1 MNNINEFKAYML
13 SIDVNEELTNF
24 LLDML
29 EGENTL
35 QSLIVKIEILQ
46 SEGININALTDG
58 LMENPFFVIEE
69 PKVIEHNIEV
79 LKKYVDPKEL
89 TKVLE
94 MNIDYLTI
102 LDDHFE
108 QNIKM
113 VKLLVSPNIFEVLLK
128 AHGEIFTFNSEYLV
142 KRFEFF
148 INNGLKHKIE
158 EFIISKIELFELEED
173 EINLEELM

>member
-1 MNNINEFKAYML
+1 MNSVNEFKSYML
-13 SIDVNEELTNF
+13 SLNANEELTNF

-29 EGENTL
+29 EGENSL

-46 SEGININALTDG
+46 SEGININALTEG
-58 LMENPFFVIEE
+58 IMENPFFVIEE

-79 LKKYVDPKEL
+79 LKKYIDKKEL

-102 LDDHFE
+102 PDDHFE

-113 VKLLVSPNIFEVLLK
+113 VKLLVSPDIFEILLK
-128 AHGEIFTFNSEYLV
+128 ANGEIFTFNSDHLE

-148 INNGLKHKIE
+148 IKNGFKTRLE
-158 EFIISKIELFELEED
+158 ELIMGRIDLFELDED
-173 EINLEELM
+173 EINLEELY